1 MLKYAEILNSKR
13 MKNFIV
19 PIDFSEESLSGL
31 NMAVLFSQKTEV
43 NIQMVN
49 VITSTS
55 DNLQSTKKESEKS
68 IENKFK
74 KLIEKYE
81 PKLGNDSKIRY
92 IIKTGKVYKEI
103 VNQANSYKDAVVST
117 STHGASGF
125 EELFVGS
132 NALKIM
138 SATKNPVFAVRKT
151 APRKIKKIILPIK
164 LLADTRQ
171 KFPIA
176 ADIAALFGA
185 EVHVVVIST
194 KNNKRD
200 LKRLESYSNQC
211 VGYLK
216 YRKIEVVTSTVV
228 GDSLTNLTLNYAKAV
243 NADMIIIMSSAIDKW
258 NVVLG
263 SYAQQMLNKS
273 HLPLLAVKPMPRQLP
288 TGFSAYGG

>member
-1 MLKYAEILNSKR
+1 

-31 NMAVLFSQKTEV
+31 DMAVLFSQKKTV
-43 NIQMVN
+43 NIQLVN
-49 VITSTS
+49 VITSSS
-55 DNLQSTKKESEKS
+55 DNLQSTKTESEKS
-68 IENKFK
+68 AEKKFK
-74 KLIEKYE
+74 KLIKEYE

-103 VNQANSYKDAVVST
+103 VSQADSYQNSVVAA

-132 NALKIM
+132 NAIKIM
-138 SATKNPVFAVRKT
+138 SATHKPVFAIRKA
-151 APRKIKKIILPIK
+151 APKKIKKIVLPIK

-171 KFPIA
+171 KFPMAAEIA
-176 ADIAALFGA
+176 KLFGA
-185 EVHVVVIST
+185 EVHVVTIST

-200 LKRLESYSNQC
+200 LKRLHSYSNQC

-216 YRKIEVVTSTVV
+216 YNKIPVVTSTVV
-228 GDSLTNLTLNYAKAV
+228 GDSLPNLTLNYAKAV
-243 NADMIIIMSSAIDKW
+243 NADMIIMMSSSIDKW

-263 SYAQQMLNKS
+263 SFAQQMLNKS

-288 TGFSAYGG
+288 SGFSAYGG

>member
-1 MLKYAEILNSKR
+1 

-31 NMAVLFSQKTEV
+31 NMAVLFSQKKEI
-43 NIQMVN
+43 NIQLVN
-49 VITSTS
+49 VIPSSS
-55 DNLQSTKKESEKS
+55 DNLQSTKKEKESLAES
-68 IENKFK
+68 RFK
-74 KLIEKYE
+74 KLIEQYE
-81 PKLGNDSKIRY
+81 PKLGNNSKIGY
-92 IIKTGKVYKEI
+92 IIKSGKVYKEI
-103 VNQANSYKDAVVST
+103 VSQANSYKHAVVAA

-138 SATKNPVFAVRKT
+138 SATTKPVFAIRKE
-151 APRKIKKIILPIK
+151 APKKIKKLVLPIK

-171 KFPIA
+171 KFPMA
-176 ADIAALFGA
+176 ADIAELFGA
-185 EVHVVVIST
+185 EVHVVTIST

-200 LKRLESYSNQC
+200 LKRLHSYSNQC

-216 YRKIEVVTSTVV
+216 YRRIPVVTSTVV
-228 GDSLTNLTLNYAKAV
+228 GDSLPNLTLNYARAV
-243 NADMIIIMSSAIDKW
+243 NADLIIMMSSAIDKW

-273 HLPLLAVKPMPRQLP
+273 HLPLLAVKPAPRQLP

>member
-1 MLKYAEILNSKR
+1 
-13 MKNFIV
+13 MKNFII
-19 PIDFSEESLSGL
+19 PIDFSKESLSGL
-31 NMAVLFSQKTEV
+31 DMAVLFSKKTTV

-49 VITSTS
+49 VITSVS

-68 IENKFK
+68 AENKFK
-74 KLIEKYE
+74 KLIAEYE
-81 PKLGNDSKIRY
+81 PKLGNDSKIRH

-103 VNQANSYKDAVVST
+103 VNQANSYNDSAIIT

-138 SATKNPVFAVRKT
+138 SATRKPVFTIRKA
-151 APRKIKKIILPIK
+151 APKKINKIVLPIK

-176 ADIAALFGA
+176 ADIAELFGA
-185 EVHVVVIST
+185 EVHVVTISA

-200 LKRLESYSNQC
+200 LARLHSYSNQC

-216 YRKIEVVTSTVV
+216 YRKIQTVTSTVV
-228 GDSLTNLTLNYAKAV
+228 GDSLPMLTLNYANAV
-243 NADMIIIMSSAIDKW
+243 GADMVIMMSSAIDKW

-273 HLPLLAVKPMPRQLP
+273 HLPLLAVKPAPRQLP
-288 TGFSAYGG
+288 TGFSAFGG

>member
-1 MLKYAEILNSKR
+1 

-19 PIDFSEESLSGL
+19 PIDFSQESLSGL
-31 NMAVLFSQKTEV
+31 NLAILFSQKQTV

-49 VITSTS
+49 VITSVS
-55 DNLQSTKKESEKS
+55 DNLQSTKTEGEKFA
-68 IENKFK
+68 EKKFK
-74 KLIEKYE
+74 KLIEEYE
-81 PKLGNDSKIRY
+81 PKLGNDSKLRY
-92 IIKTGKVYKEI
+92 IIKFGKVYKEI
-103 VNQANSYKDAVVST
+103 VNQVNSYKDSVVSA

-132 NALKIM
+132 NALKTM
-138 SATKNPVFAVRKT
+138 SASTRPFFAIRID
-151 APRKIKKIILPIK
+151 APKKIKKIVLPIK

-176 ADIAALFGA
+176 ANIAELFGA
-185 EVHVVVIST
+185 EVHVVTVST

-200 LKRLESYSNQC
+200 LQRLHSYSNQC

-216 YRKIEVVTSTVV
+216 YRKISTVTSTVI
-228 GDSLTNLTLNYAKAV
+228 GDSLPTLTLNYAEAV
-243 NADMIIIMSSAIDKW
+243 GADLIIMMSSAIDKW

-263 SYAQQMLNKS
+263 SYAQQMVNKS

-288 TGFSAYGG
+288 TGFSAFGG

>member
-1 MLKYAEILNSKR
+1 LLKYAEILNSKR

>member
-1 MLKYAEILNSKR
+1 

-19 PIDFSEESLSGL
+19 PIDFSEECLSGL
-31 NMAVLFSQKTEV
+31 DMAVLFSQKATV
-43 NIQMVN
+43 NIQLVN
-49 VITSTS
+49 VITTTS
-55 DNLQSTKKESEKS
+55 DNLQSTKKETEKS
-68 IENKFK
+68 AENKLK
-74 KLIEKYE
+74 KLIEQYE

-103 VNQANSYKDAVVST
+103 VSQANSYNDAVVAA

-138 SATKNPVFAVRKT
+138 SATHKPVFAVRQK
-151 APRKIKKIILPIK
+151 APKKIKKIILPIK

-200 LKRLESYSNQC
+200 LKRLESYRNQC

-216 YRKIEVVTSTVV
+216 YRRIPVVTSTVV
-228 GDSLTNLTLNYAKAV
+228 GDNLPNLTLNYAKAV
-243 NADMIIIMSSAIDKW
+243 NADMIIMMSSAIDRW

-273 HLPLLAVKPMPRQLP
+273 HLPLLAIKPMPRQLP
-288 TGFSAYGG
+288 TGFSAFGG